1 LIKLQLQKK
10 CVMDNKFVKDASYSL
25 GWDVGK
31 NLKSNGIDNLD
42 ADEFATGM
50 KNFLKAES
58 GRLNDEEMKNVLNEF
73 FMKIQSG
80 QAEVNIEAGKS
91 FLEENAKREE
101 VVVLESGLQYEVIA
115 EGSGKQPALTD
126 QVTTHYHG
134 TLIDGSVFDSSVQRG
149 EPATFPVNGVISG
162 WVEALQLMNEG
173 SKWRL
178 FVPSDLAYGAQAAG
192 SIAPHSTLIFDVEL
206 INVN

>member
-1 LIKLQLQKK
+1 
-10 CVMDNKFVKDASYSL
+10 MDSKFVKDASYSL

-31 NLKSNGIDNLD
+31 NLKSNGIESLD
-42 ADEFATGM
+42 AEDFAAGM
-50 KNFLKAES
+50 KDFLTTAEP
-58 GRLNDEEMKNVLNEF
+58 RFNDEEMRNILNDF
-73 FMKIQSG
+73 FMKVQSSQG
-80 QAEVNIEAGKS
+80 AANLEAGME
-91 FLEENAKREE
+91 FLQENAKREE
-101 VVVLESGLQYEVIA
+101 VVVLPSGLQYEVLKSG
-115 EGSGKQPALTD
+115 EGKQPSLTD

-134 TLIDGSVFDSSVQRG
+134 TLIDGTVFDSSVQRG

-178 FVPSDLAYGAQAAG
+178 YVPSDLAYGAQAAG
-192 SIAPHSTLIFDVEL
+192 SIAPHSTLVFDVEL